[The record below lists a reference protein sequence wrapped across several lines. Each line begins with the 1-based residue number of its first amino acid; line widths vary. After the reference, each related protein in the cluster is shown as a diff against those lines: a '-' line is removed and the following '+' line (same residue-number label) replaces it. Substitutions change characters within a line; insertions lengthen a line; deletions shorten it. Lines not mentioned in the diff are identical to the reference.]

1 MIKMKNTAVKDL
13 LEMVRDKQES
23 GQLQWFDEKKEDKE
37 KRTGEKED
45 KEKKDKPDAGAAVK
59 GNSGG
64 NCRRRFEEPGYG

>member
-1 MIKMKNTAVKDL
+1 MKNTAVKDL

-23 GQLQWFDEKKEDKE
+23 GQLQWFDGEKEDKE
-37 KRTGEKED
+37 KENREKRED

-64 NCRRRFEEPGYG
+64 CRRRLKNQA